1 MPYENLTE
9 TTLRRNVVFEGRVI
23 HVRNDEALLPNG
35 RTCRR
40 EIVDHPGGVC
50 VAALTEAGALL
61 FVRQFRYA
69 YGEVLPEL
77 PAGKLEPGED
87 PLPAGQRELRE
98 ETGATAAHYEDLGVF
113 YPTPGYC
120 AEKIYTYLA
129 TGLIFGGQCL
139 DEDEFLQCERIPLE
153 EAVRMVMRGE
163 IRDGKTQA
171 AVLKI
176 AMRGGL

>member
-1 MPYENLTE
+1 MEHLTE
-9 TTLRRNVVFEGRVI
+9 TTLRRNVVFEGRI
-23 HVRNDEALLPNG
+23 ITVRNDDALLPNG
-35 RTCRR
+35 KPCRR
-40 EIVDHPGGVC
+40 EVVDHPGGVC
-50 VAALTEAGALL
+50 MAALTDAGELL

-98 ETGATAAHYEDLGVF
+98 ETGAAAARYEDLGVF

-129 TGLIFGGQCL
+129 TCLTFGAQCP

-153 EAVRMVMRGE
+153 EAVHMVLRGE

-171 AVLKI
+171 AVLKV
-176 AMRGGL
+176 AMRDWKP